1 MCQNAKTLW
10 FGTAYFDGIWASKSK
25 FQGKHHPLLVK
36 SSSSFHS
43 SLMGPTRCQK
53 GLPTNSCPPS
63 THPPALVV
71 GALFGNSWNPS
82 WWVTKNCYFPLDKGN
97 SYFHN
102 SLFFSQL
109 VIFFT
114 TYYFFHNSWCASN
127 GIGVT
132 LLDLDFIT
140 GLLLMAP
147 NVSGP
152 FTVYKRPPAKKYN
165 ALQSH
170 VLDK

>member
-1 MCQNAKTLW
+1 MCQNAKTFW

-97 SYFHN
+97 SY
-102 SLFFSQL
+102 SRKLFLVSWQFSRL
-109 VIFFT
+109 HIRGT
-114 TYYFFHNSWCASN
+114 KNLTDISHARKEERERER
-127 GIGVT
+127 
-132 LLDLDFIT
+132 
-140 GLLLMAP
+140 
-147 NVSGP
+147 
-152 FTVYKRPPAKKYN
+152 KREREREEE
-165 ALQSH
+165 
-170 VLDK
+170 

>member
-1 MCQNAKTLW
+1 MCQNAKTFW

-97 SYFHN
+97 SYFFACWKSGWSIFFGFSDFRN
-102 SLFFSQL
+102 FGFLPYFSFTLFEDRGGINHLLLSQL
-109 VIFFT
+109 LT
-114 TYYFFHNSWCASN
+114 CLPQPW
-127 GIGVT
+127 
-132 LLDLDFIT
+132 
-140 GLLLMAP
+140 GLLWHGQPGHHPMVRP
-147 NVSGP
+147 VS
-152 FTVYKRPPAKKYN
+152 KIE
-165 ALQSH
+165 
-170 VLDK
+170 